1 MSSEVISVAAGV
13 LKRSWTQPL
22 TPRRRFMVAL
32 CLQRSEPSV
41 GDALCLMHFYRGANT
56 RFPNKLSRK
65 VFLPAEDLR
74 LKKTDQRHVAQVSMQ
89 YKPYGRVALLKP
101 GTYTAGAEGH
111 HSK

>member
-1 MSSEVISVAAGV
+1 MNSEVISVAPGV

-22 TPRRRFMVAL
+22 TPSRRFMVAL
-32 CLQRSEPSV
+32 CLQGRESSV
-41 GDALCLMHFYRGANT
+41 GEALCLMQFYRGANT

-74 LKKTDQRHVAQVSMQ
+74 LRKTDQRSVAQVSMQ
-89 YKPYGRVALLKP
+89 YKPYGQLALLKP
-101 GTYTAGAEGH
+101 GTFTAGAEGH